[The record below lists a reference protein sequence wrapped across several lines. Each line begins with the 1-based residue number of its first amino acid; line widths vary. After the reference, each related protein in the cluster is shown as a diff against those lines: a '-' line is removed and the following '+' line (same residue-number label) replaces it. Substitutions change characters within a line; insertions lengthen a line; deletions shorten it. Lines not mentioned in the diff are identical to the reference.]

1 MIKSDSIKE
10 LATALAKAQAEMK
23 NAPRAAA
30 NSFYKSKYADLAGIW
45 DVARGPLTKHGLS
58 IVQTTRAGEDGKPI
72 VETFLLHESGEWISG
87 EMKMNPVRQT
97 KGEGFVAADDPQAI
111 GSAIT
116 YARRYGLAAIAGVA
130 TEDDDGN
137 AATGRTDA
145 EEDSRP
151 TAVALDAVILKKIE
165 DAKTLPE
172 LSDAWNKIPVGV
184 RRGYAAAKDTAKAR
198 IAQAK
203 MS

>member
-23 NAPRAAA
+23 NAPKVSV
-30 NSFYKSKYADLAGIW
+30 NPFYKSKYADLAGIW

-58 IVQTTRAGEDGKPI
+58 IVQTTRTGSDGKPI
-72 VETFLLHESGEWISG
+72 IETFLIHESGEWISG
-87 EMKMNPVRQT
+87 EMEMKPVRQT
-97 KGEGFVAADDPQAI
+97 KGEGFIAADDPQAI

-137 AATGRTDA
+137 AAAGKIDGQA
-145 EEDSRP
+145 EGARP
-151 TAVALDAVILKKIE
+151 QVVSLDEKIVESLKKVTTME
-165 DAKTLPE
+165 E
-172 LSDAWNKIPVGV
+172 LKAAWNSIPVGM
-184 RRGYAAAKDTAKAR
+184 RHAYAAEKDAAKAR
-198 IAQAK
+198 IAKGTA
-203 MS
+203 